1 MPGHDVVRPHVPHP
15 VNVIL
20 RPVNDRFL
28 EDVAFPAFSLGV
40 IDAGAGLARLLQ
52 GMADSRTQWLVEQ
65 VLDRTV
71 GGSFF
76 GLDDDQWLEALHRVL
91 FAEWQLTG
99 SGWTAVSEHP
109 GYAGKYEHALHA
121 ALMLQEP
128 AYPYWDPRAAEAFQA
143 EWLGRVIRSGLV
155 ALVAGIWDPFPPF
168 PPDQVR
174 VTVGRSLYR
183 PADNAALA
191 DWSFRSSYAVKAW
204 GGRLKEQVEKLMERE
219 QKRLGRVSV
228 PEVQELL
235 AYWLGT
241 LPSPP
246 TLTVAFSGLGADAQA
261 WVREVGQLAQQIR
274 EAAAQDFALTSLV
287 TREGGTLSV
296 LD

>member
-1 MPGHDVVRPHVPHP
+1 

-20 RPVNDRFL
+20 KPVNDRFL
-28 EDVAFPAFSLGV
+28 DEVAFPAFTLGV
-40 IDAGAGLARLLQ
+40 VDAGAGLARLLQ
-52 GMADSRTQWLVEQ
+52 GMADPRTLWLVES

-76 GLDDDQWLEALHRVL
+76 GLDDDDWLEALHRVL
-91 FAEWQLTG
+91 FAEWGNAGQ
-99 SGWTAVSEHP
+99 GWTVVAEHA

-128 AYPYWDPRAAEAFQA
+128 TYPYWEPRAAERFQA
-143 EWLGRVIRSGLV
+143 DWLGRVIRSGLV
-155 ALVAGIWDPFPPF
+155 ALVAGIWDPFPAF
-168 PPDQVR
+168 PPDQVL
-174 VTVGRSLYR
+174 VTLGRSLYR
-183 PADNAALA
+183 PADNSAVA
-191 DWSFRSSYAVKAW
+191 DWSFRSSHAVKAW
-204 GGRLKEQVEKLMERE
+204 GRKLKEQVKMLIERE
-219 QKRLGRVSV
+219 RRRLGKVEI

-261 WVREVGQLAQQIR
+261 WVREVGQLAQQVR

-287 TREGGTLSV
+287 TREGGTLAP

>member
-1 MPGHDVVRPHVPHP
+1 

-28 EDVAFPAFSLGV
+28 EEVAFPAFTLGV
-40 IDAGAGLARLLQ
+40 VDAGAGLARLLQ
-52 GMADSRTQWLVEQ
+52 GMADARTVWLVEH

-76 GLDDDQWLEALHRVL
+76 GLDDDDWLEALHRVL
-91 FAEWQLTG
+91 FAEWRDAG
-99 SGWTAVSEHP
+99 EGWTVVAEHA

-128 AYPYWDPRAAEAFQA
+128 AYPYWDPKAAEAFQA
-143 EWLGRVIRSGLV
+143 DWLGRVIRSGLV
-155 ALVAGIWDPFPPF
+155 ALVAGIWDPFPAF
-168 PPDQVR
+168 PPDQVL
-174 VTVGRSLYR
+174 VTLGRSLYR
-183 PADNAALA
+183 PSDNAAVA
-191 DWSFRSSYAVKAW
+191 DWCFRSSYAVKAW
-204 GGRLKEQVEKLMERE
+204 GRKLQEQVQRLVERE
-219 QKRLGRVSV
+219 RKRLGKVEI
-228 PEVQELL
+228 PEVQELS
-235 AYWLGT
+235 AYWLGV

-261 WVREVGQLAQQIR
+261 WVREVGQLAQQVR

-287 TREGGTLSV
+287 TRESGTLST

>member
-1 MPGHDVVRPHVPHP
+1 M
-15 VNVIL
+15 NVIL

-28 EDVAFPAFSLGV
+28 EEVAFPAFSLGV
-40 IDAGAGLARLLQ
+40 VDAGAGLARLLQ
-52 GMADSRTQWLVEQ
+52 GMADARTVWLVEH

-76 GLDDDQWLEALHRVL
+76 GLDDDDWLEALHRVL
-91 FAEWQLTG
+91 FAEWRDDG
-99 SGWTAVSEHP
+99 EGWTVVAEHA

-128 AYPYWDPRAAEAFQA
+128 AYPYWEPVAAEAFQA
-143 EWLGRVIRSGLV
+143 DWLGRVIRSGLV
-155 ALVAGIWDPFPPF
+155 ALVAGIWDPFPTF
-168 PPDQVR
+168 PPDQVL
-174 VTVGRSLYR
+174 VTLGRSLYR
-183 PADNAALA
+183 PADNAAVA

-204 GGRLKEQVEKLMERE
+204 GRKLQEQVQRLAGREK
-219 QKRLGRVSV
+219 KRLGKVEI
-228 PEVQELL
+228 PELQELV

-241 LPSPP
+241 LHSPP

-261 WVREVGQLAQQIR
+261 WVREVGQLAQQVR
-274 EAAAQDFALTSLV
+274 EASAKDFALTSLV
-287 TREGGTLSV
+287 TRESGTLSA

>member
-1 MPGHDVVRPHVPHP
+1 

-28 EDVAFPAFSLGV
+28 EEVAFPAFSLGV
-40 IDAGAGLARLLQ
+40 VDAGAGLARLLQ
-52 GMADSRTQWLVEQ
+52 GMADERTLWLVER
-65 VLDRTV
+65 VLERTV

-76 GLDDDQWLEALHRVL
+76 GLDDDEWLEALHRVL
-91 FAEWQLTG
+91 FAEWQQTPV
-99 SGWTAVSEHP
+99 GWAVAFEHA
-109 GYAGKYEHALHA
+109 GYAGKYEHSLHA

-128 AYPYWDPRAAEAFQA
+128 TYPYWDPRAAEAFQA
-143 EWLGRVIRSGLV
+143 DWLGRVIRSGLV
-155 ALVAGIWDPFPPF
+155 ALVAGIWDPFPTF
-168 PPDQVR
+168 PPDQVL
-174 VTVGRSLYR
+174 VTLGRSLYR
-183 PADNAALA
+183 PADNAAVA
-191 DWSFRSSYAVKAW
+191 DWSYRSSYAVKAW
-204 GGRLKEQVEKLMERE
+204 GRKLQEQVQGLALRER
-219 QKRLGRVSV
+219 KRLGKVEL

-261 WVREVGQLAQQIR
+261 WVREVGQLAQQVR
-274 EAAAQDFALTSLV
+274 EAAAKDFGLTSLV
-287 TREGGTLSV
+287 TRESGTLSS

>member
-1 MPGHDVVRPHVPHP
+1 

-28 EDVAFPAFSLGV
+28 EEVAFPAFTLGV
-40 IDAGAGLARLLQ
+40 VDAGAGLARLLQ
-52 GMADSRTQWLVEQ
+52 GMADARTVWLVEH

-76 GLDDDQWLEALHRVL
+76 GLDDDDWLEALHRVL
-91 FAEWQLTG
+91 FSEWRNLG
-99 SGWTAVSEHP
+99 EGWTVVAEHT

-128 AYPYWDPRAAEAFQA
+128 TYPYWDSKAAEAFQA
-143 EWLGRVIRSGLV
+143 DWLGRVIRSGLV
-155 ALVAGIWDPFPPF
+155 ALVAGIWDPFPAF
-168 PPDQVR
+168 PPDQVL
-174 VTVGRSLYR
+174 VTLGRSLYR

-204 GGRLKEQVEKLMERE
+204 GMRLSEQVARLADRERR
-219 QKRLGRVSV
+219 RLGKVEI
-228 PEVQELL
+228 PEVQELV
-235 AYWLGT
+235 AYWNGR
-241 LPSPP
+241 LPTPP
-246 TLTVAFSGLGADAQA
+246 ALTVAFSGLGADAQA
-261 WVREVGQLAQQIR
+261 WVREVGQLAQQVR

-287 TREGGTLSV
+287 TREGGTLGQ

>member
-1 MPGHDVVRPHVPHP
+1 

-28 EDVAFPAFSLGV
+28 EEVAFPAFSLGV
-40 IDAGAGLARLLQ
+40 VDAGAGLARLLQ
-52 GMADSRTQWLVEQ
+52 GMADARTVWLVEH

-76 GLDDDQWLEALHRVL
+76 GLDDDDWLEALHRVL
-91 FAEWQLTG
+91 FAEWRDAG
-99 SGWTAVSEHP
+99 EGWTVVAEHA

-128 AYPYWDPRAAEAFQA
+128 AYPYWDPRAAETFQTD
-143 EWLGRVIRSGLV
+143 WLGRVIRSGLV
-155 ALVAGIWDPFPPF
+155 ALVAGIWDPFPAF
-168 PPDQVR
+168 PPDQVL
-174 VTVGRSLYR
+174 VTLGRSLYR
-183 PADNAALA
+183 PSDNAAVA

-204 GGRLKEQVEKLMERE
+204 GRKLAEQAHRLMERE
-219 QKRLGRVSV
+219 RKRLGKVEI

-261 WVREVGQLAQQIR
+261 WVREVGQLAQQVR

-287 TREGGTLSV
+287 TRESGTLSA

>member
-1 MPGHDVVRPHVPHP
+1 M
-15 VNVIL
+15 NVIL

-28 EDVAFPAFSLGV
+28 EEVAFPAFTLGV
-40 IDAGAGLARLLQ
+40 VDAGAGLARLLQ

-91 FAEWQLTG
+91 FAEWQQ
-99 SGWTAVSEHP
+99 SSEGWTAVAEHP

-128 AYPYWDPRAAEAFQA
+128 AYPYWDPQGAETFQA
-143 EWLGRVIRSGLV
+143 DWLLRVIRSGLV
-155 ALVAGIWDPFPPF
+155 ALVAGIWDPFPAF
-168 PPDQVR
+168 PPDQVL
-174 VTVGRSLYR
+174 VTLGRSLYR
-183 PADNAALA
+183 PSDNSAVA
-191 DWSFRSSYAVKAW
+191 DWCFRSSYAVKAW
-204 GGRLKEQVEKLMERE
+204 GRRLQEQVQRLVERE
-219 QKRLGRVSV
+219 QKRLGKVAI

-241 LPSPP
+241 LPAPP
-246 TLTVAFSGLGADAQA
+246 TLTVAFSGLGADAMA
-261 WVREVGQLAQQIR
+261 WVREVGQLAQQVR

-287 TREGGTLSV
+287 TREGGTLTA

>member
-1 MPGHDVVRPHVPHP
+1 

-40 IDAGAGLARLLQ
+40 VDAGAGLARLLQ
-52 GMADSRTQWLVEQ
+52 GMADPRTLWLVEH

-76 GLDDDQWLEALHRVL
+76 GLDDDDWLEALHRVL
-91 FAEWQLTG
+91 FAEWQQ
-99 SGWTAVSEHP
+99 SAEGWTVVAEHA

-143 EWLGRVIRSGLV
+143 DWLGRVIRSGLV
-155 ALVAGIWDPFPPF
+155 ALVAGIWDPFPAF
-168 PPDQVR
+168 PPDQVL
-174 VTVGRSLYR
+174 VTLGRSLYR
-183 PADNAALA
+183 PADNAAVA

-204 GGRLKEQVEKLMERE
+204 GRKLQEQVQRLAERE
-219 QKRLGRVSV
+219 RRRLGKVEI

-241 LPSPP
+241 LPTPP
-246 TLTVAFSGLGADAQA
+246 ALTVAFSGLGADAQA
-261 WVREVGQLAQQIR
+261 WVREVGQLAQQVR
-274 EAAAQDFALTSLV
+274 EAAQKDFALTSLV
-287 TREGGTLSV
+287 TRESGTLST

>member
-1 MPGHDVVRPHVPHP
+1 

-28 EDVAFPAFSLGV
+28 EEVAFPAFSLGV
-40 IDAGAGLARLLQ
+40 VDAGAGLARLLQ
-52 GMADSRTQWLVEQ
+52 GMADARTLWLVEH

-76 GLDDDQWLEALHRVL
+76 GLDDDDWLEALHRVL
-91 FAEWQLTG
+91 FAEWRDAG
-99 SGWTAVSEHP
+99 EGWTVVAEHA

-128 AYPYWDPRAAEAFQA
+128 AYPYWDPQAAEAFQA
-143 EWLGRVIRSGLV
+143 DWLGRVIRSGLV
-155 ALVAGIWDPFPPF
+155 ALVAGIWDPFPAF
-168 PPDQVR
+168 PPDQVL
-174 VTVGRSLYR
+174 VTLGRSLYR
-183 PADNAALA
+183 PSDNAAVA

-204 GGRLKEQVEKLMERE
+204 GRKLQEQVQALVTRER
-219 QKRLGRVSV
+219 KRLGKVEI
-228 PEVQELL
+228 PEVQELA

-241 LPSPP
+241 LSAPP

-261 WVREVGQLAQQIR
+261 WVREVGQLAQQVR

-287 TREGGTLSV
+287 TRESGTLST

>member
-1 MPGHDVVRPHVPHP
+1 

-28 EDVAFPAFSLGV
+28 EEVAFPAFSLGV
-40 IDAGAGLARLLQ
+40 VDAGAGLARLLQ
-52 GMADSRTQWLVEQ
+52 GMADARTVWLVEH

-76 GLDDDQWLEALHRVL
+76 GLDDDDWLEALHRVL
-91 FAEWQLTG
+91 FAEWRDAG
-99 SGWTAVSEHP
+99 EGWTVVAEHA

-128 AYPYWDPRAAEAFQA
+128 AYPYWDPLGAEAFQSD
-143 EWLGRVIRSGLV
+143 WLGRVIRSGLV
-155 ALVAGIWDPFPPF
+155 ALVAGIWDPFPAF
-168 PPDQVR
+168 PPDQVL
-174 VTVGRSLYR
+174 VTLGRSLYR
-183 PADNAALA
+183 PSDNAAVA

-204 GGRLKEQVEKLMERE
+204 GRKLTEQAHRLMERE
-219 QKRLGRVSV
+219 RKRLGKVEI

-241 LPSPP
+241 LPAPP

-261 WVREVGQLAQQIR
+261 WVREVGQLAQQVR

-287 TREGGTLSV
+287 TRESGTLSA

>member
-1 MPGHDVVRPHVPHP
+1 M
-15 VNVIL
+15 NVIL

-28 EDVAFPAFSLGV
+28 EEVAFPAFSLGV
-40 IDAGAGLARLLQ
+40 VDAGAGLARLLQ
-52 GMADSRTQWLVEQ
+52 GMADARTVWLVEH

-76 GLDDDQWLEALHRVL
+76 GLDDDDWLEALHRVL
-91 FAEWQLTG
+91 FAEWRDAG
-99 SGWTAVSEHP
+99 EGWTVVAEHA

-128 AYPYWDPRAAEAFQA
+128 AYPYWDPRGAEAFQSD
-143 EWLGRVIRSGLV
+143 WLGRVIRSGLV
-155 ALVAGIWDPFPPF
+155 ALVAGIWDPFPAF
-168 PPDQVR
+168 PPDQVL
-174 VTVGRSLYR
+174 VTLGRSLYR
-183 PADNAALA
+183 PSDNAAVA

-204 GGRLKEQVEKLMERE
+204 GRKLTEQAHRLMERE
-219 QKRLGRVSV
+219 RKRLGKVEI

-241 LPSPP
+241 LPAPP

-261 WVREVGQLAQQIR
+261 WVREVGQLAQQVR

-287 TREGGTLSV
+287 TRESGTLSA

>member
-1 MPGHDVVRPHVPHP
+1 

-28 EDVAFPAFSLGV
+28 EEVAFPAFSLGV
-40 IDAGAGLARLLQ
+40 VDAGAGLARLLQ
-52 GMADSRTQWLVEQ
+52 GMADPRTLWLVEQ
-65 VLDRTV
+65 VLERTV

-76 GLDDDQWLEALHRVL
+76 GLDDDDWLEALHRVL
-91 FAEWQLTG
+91 FAEWHEGPQ
-99 SGWTAVSEHP
+99 GWMVLAEHA

-143 EWLGRVIRSGLV
+143 DWLGRVIRSGLV
-155 ALVAGIWDPFPPF
+155 ALVAGIWDPFPAF
-168 PPDQVR
+168 PPDQVL
-174 VTVGRSLYR
+174 VTLGRSLYR
-183 PADNAALA
+183 PSENSAVA
-191 DWSFRSSYAVKAW
+191 DWSYRSSYAVKAW
-204 GGRLKEQVEKLMERE
+204 GRRLADQVKLLVDRER
-219 QKRLGRVSV
+219 KRLGKVEI
-228 PEVQELL
+228 PEVSELS

-241 LPSPP
+241 LHQPP

-261 WVREVGQLAQQIR
+261 WVREVGQLAQQVR
-274 EAAAQDFALTSLV
+274 EAAAKDFALTSLV
-287 TREGGTLSV
+287 TRESGTLGA

>member
-1 MPGHDVVRPHVPHP
+1 M
-15 VNVIL
+15 NVIL

-28 EDVAFPAFSLGV
+28 EEVAFPAFSLGV
-40 IDAGAGLARLLQ
+40 VDAGAGLARLLQ
-52 GMADSRTQWLVEQ
+52 GMADARTVWLVEH

-76 GLDDDQWLEALHRVL
+76 GLDDDDWLEALHRVL
-91 FAEWQLTG
+91 FAEWRNAG
-99 SGWTAVSEHP
+99 EGWTVVAEHA

-128 AYPYWDPRAAEAFQA
+128 SYPYWDPGAAEAFQA
-143 EWLGRVIRSGLV
+143 DWLGRVIRSGLV
-155 ALVAGIWDPFPPF
+155 ALVAGIWDPFPAF
-168 PPDQVR
+168 PPDQVL
-174 VTVGRSLYR
+174 VTLGRSLYR
-183 PADNAALA
+183 PADNAAVA
-191 DWSFRSSYAVKAW
+191 DWSFRSSHAVKAW
-204 GGRLKEQVEKLMERE
+204 GRKLQEQVQRLVERE
-219 QKRLGRVSV
+219 RKRLGKVEI
-228 PEVQELL
+228 PEVQELR

-241 LPSPP
+241 LPAPP

-261 WVREVGQLAQQIR
+261 WVREVGQLAQQVR

-287 TREGGTLSV
+287 TRESGTMSA